1 GGDEQTLR
9 IPDAIGNAV
18 YTVRKRQPAVY
29 DLVWRI
35 ELHCVVDIHLHAS
48 DGSAISSVCQQVK
61 RIAAELSRRA
71 SFDAAYHR
79 VGETS
84 GSNRGAVEKDLN
96 RCAGLNHKIGTAITV
111 EVGCVDSAVIGYAD

>member
-1 GGDEQTLR
+1 
-9 IPDAIGNAV
+9 
-18 YTVRKRQPAVY
+18 
-29 DLVWRI
+29 
-35 ELHCVVDIHLHAS
+35 
-48 DGSAISSVCQQVK
+48 
-61 RIAAELSRRA
+61 SRRA

-111 EVGCVDSAVIGYAD
+111 EVGCVDSAVIGYADFLRVAVGSIGMAEKNAKVRHRARRRPVAIVVVIYSRNHNIFDAIAIDVGSKPSG